1 MVSGD
6 DINGSAYIFGTL
18 AVASAAKYAF
28 GAYTRW
34 QKLQRFELV
43 GRVSALNVFP
53 VKSCGGISVQRA
65 LSSRLGLRVQG
76 VTDRHWMVTRPNGDF
91 LSQRQAPKMSLLKVS
106 FHGDQVFV
114 DGPGMPTLKLPIN
127 PTVVPSLVKKC
138 RVWEWRTEGL
148 DCGQE
153 AADWMCSF
161 MGQEGLRVLFSAPGL
176 RKRESSEEIK
186 PWGNPA
192 LLGDQSAYSDFGAY
206 MLLSEESLN
215 FLNSNLNKKVTMR
228 NFRPNIVVSTNAAA
242 FDEDNWHE
250 IKIGDKAYM
259 RMLDPCTRCT
269 MTTVNGDLGEKSK
282 DGEPLETLK
291 RLRCFPAYG
300 AAPIFG
306 VNCAVDV
313 EGTINV
319 GDPVYALRK

>member
-6 DINGSAYIFGTL
+6 EINGSAYIFGTL

-76 VTDRHWMVTRPNGDF
+76 VTDRHWMVTRPNGKF
-91 LSQRQAPKMSLLKVS
+91 LSQRHAPKMSLLKVS
-106 FHGDQVFV
+106 YHGDQVFV

-138 RVWEWRTEGL
+138 RVWVWGTEGL

-153 AADWMCSF
+153 AADWMSSF
-161 MGQEGLRVLFSAPGL
+161 LGQEGLRVLFSAPGL
-176 RKRESSEEIK
+176 HKRESSEELK
-186 PWGNPA
+186 PWGYGNPA
-192 LLGDQSAYSDFGAY
+192 LLGDQLAFSDIAAY

-242 FDEDNWHE
+242 FDEDNWQE
-250 IKIGDKAYM
+250 IKIGATLM
-259 RMLDPCTRCT
+259 RMLDPC
-269 MTTVNGDLGEKSK
+269 K
-282 DGEPLETLK
+282 
-291 RLRCFPAYG
+291 
-300 AAPIFG
+300 G
-306 VNCAVDV
+306 V
-313 EGTINV
+313 
-319 GDPVYALRK
+319 

>member
-6 DINGSAYIFGTL
+6 QISESAFIFGTL
-18 AVASAAKYAF
+18 AVSSAAKYAF

-43 GRVSALNVFP
+43 GHVTALNLFP

-65 LSSRLGLRVQG
+65 LCSRLGLKVQG

-106 FHGDQVFV
+106 IHGDQVFI
-114 DGPGMPTLKLPIN
+114 DGPGVPTLKVPIN
-127 PTVVPSLVKKC
+127 PPVIPSQVKTC
-138 RVWEWRTEGL
+138 RVWECRTEGL

-153 AADWMCSF
+153 AADWVSSF
-161 MGQEGLRVLFSAPGL
+161 LGLEGLRLLFSAPGMH
-176 RKRESSEEIK
+176 KRESSDEFK

-192 LLGDQSAYSDFGAY
+192 LLGDQAAYSDFGAY
-206 MLLSEESLN
+206 MLLSDESLG
-215 FLNSNLNKKVTMR
+215 FLNTKLSKPVSMR
-228 NFRPNIVVSTNAAA
+228 NFRPNIVVSAKEA
-242 FDEDNWHE
+242 FDEDSWHE
-250 IKIGDKAYM
+250 IKIGDTAFM

-269 MTTVNGDLGEKSK
+269 MTTVNGEVGEKSK
-282 DGEPLETLK
+282 DREPLATLK
-291 RLRCFPAYG
+291 RVRCFPTYG
-300 AAPIFG
+300 ESPIFG

-313 EGTINV
+313 EGQINV
-319 GDPVYALRK
+319 GDQVYALRK